1 MSRSDKARRPLGIR
15 AKIFAWFALFSV
27 VTIAVLWLFQ
37 IVLLPRFYTA
47 ITQSRIA
54 DGAAAILN
62 EENTE
67 GMRAVAERVSLDH
80 NAGVRIFSVE
90 GNRVR
95 TVASVKDE
103 LGPVIHILSQTQLN
117 ALYDMAEAEPD
128 GAWVGYRLVEDDFRF
143 AWEEGGSA
151 HRGQTVDERRVFALL
166 GDGADGYRYF
176 ILLDVPHQPIGGMVA
191 VFSIQL
197 LVLTGVL
204 LIASALIAFFVA
216 RRISAPLTVLT
227 DAARSLPSG
236 TYPEDYRAVGYREVA
251 ELSETLAASAAEIG
265 KTDALQRELI
275 ANISHDLRT
284 PLTMIVGYAEVM
296 RDIEGENTPEN
307 MQVIIDEARRL
318 SDMVGDLV
326 AISRYQSGAEAV
338 EPSEFSLTDEARAL
352 LAEYRTLLAPESFTF
367 LDEIAEGVTV
377 TADRKRIV
385 QVMRNL
391 LDNAVNYSGEVREV
405 TLTVAPEE
413 EGVRV
418 SVTDRG
424 AGIPEDELANIW
436 QRYYRARGNHQRSR
450 SGSGL
455 GLSIVRE
462 NLELHNARY
471 GVESREGE
479 GSTFWF
485 VLPS

>member
-1 MSRSDKARRPLGIR
+1 MSARAKRGRPFGLR
-15 AKIFAWFALFSV
+15 TKIFAFFALFSV
-27 VTIAVLWLFQ
+27 ITLALLWLFQ
-37 IVLLPRFYTA
+37 IVFLPRFYT
-47 ITQSRIA
+47 TVTRNRMA
-54 DGAAAILN
+54 DGAETILRAQN
-62 EENTE
+62 SD
-67 GMRAVAERVSLDH
+67 GMRALAERVSLDH
-80 NAGVRIFSVE
+80 NAGVRIFLVE

-117 ALYDMAEAEPD
+117 ALYDMAEAEPR
-128 GAWVGYRLVEDDFRF
+128 GAWVRYRLLEDGFRF
-143 AWEEGGSA
+143 AWEEEQGD
-151 HRGQTVDERRVFALL
+151 HRGKLVDERQVFALL
-166 GDGADGYRYF
+166 GDGADGNRYF
-176 ILLDVPHQPIGGMVA
+176 ILLDVPREPIGGMVA
-191 VFSIQL
+191 VLSIQL

-204 LIASALIAFFVA
+204 LIASAGIAFMMA
-216 RRISAPLTVLT
+216 RRISEPLTVLNE
-227 DAARSLPSG
+227 AARSLPSG
-236 TYPEDYRAVGYREVA
+236 RYPQDYRAVGYREVA

-338 EPSEFSLTDEARAL
+338 EPTEFSLTDEARAL
-352 LAEYRTLLAPESFTF
+352 LGEYRTLLAPEDFTF
-367 LDEIAEGVTV
+367 LDEIGEGITV

-391 LDNAVNYSGEVREV
+391 LDNAVNYSETVRKV
-405 TLTVAPEE
+405 TLTVAPVEG
-413 EGVRV
+413 GVRV
-418 SVTDRG
+418 AVSDCGT
-424 AGIPEDELANIW
+424 GIPEDELENIW
-436 QRYYRARGNHQRSR
+436 QRYYRAGGNHKRSR

-462 NLELHNARY
+462 NLELHHARY
-471 GVESREGE
+471 GVESTEGV
-479 GSTFWF
+479 GTTFWF

>member
-1 MSRSDKARRPLGIR
+1 MRTPADARRPLR
-15 AKIFAWFALFSV
+15 LRTKIFAFFALFSV
-27 VTIAVLWLFQ
+27 ITLTILWLFQ
-37 IVLLPRFYTA
+37 MVLLPRFYTT
-47 ITQSRIA
+47 ITRNRMAS
-54 DGAAAILN
+54 GAVAILN
-62 EENTE
+62 AQNTDA
-67 GMRAVAERVSLDH
+67 MRAIAERVSLDH
-80 NAGVRIFSVE
+80 NAGVRIFTVE

-95 TVASVKDE
+95 TIASIKDE

-117 ALYDMAEAEPD
+117 DLYDMAEADPD
-128 GAWVGYRLVEDDFRF
+128 GAWVHYRLLEDGFRY
-143 AWEEGGSA
+143 AWEEDGGEPN
-151 HRGQTVDERRVFALL
+151 GNPVDERQVYALL
-166 GDGADGYRYF
+166 GTAPDGHKYF
-176 ILLDVPHQPIGGMVA
+176 ILLDVPHQPIDGMVA

-197 LVLTGVL
+197 MVLTGVL
-204 LIASALIAFFVA
+204 LVVSALLALLAA
-216 RRISAPLTVLT
+216 RRISAPLAVLN
-227 DAARSLPSG
+227 DAARSLPDG
-236 TYPEDYRAVGYREVA
+236 NYPRDYRAAGYREVA
-251 ELSETLAASAAEIG
+251 ELSETLAASAEEIG

-338 EPSEFSLTDEARAL
+338 ESGEFSLTEVATEL
-352 LAEYRTLLAPESFTF
+352 LDEYRTLLMPEGFSFIGEI
-367 LDEIAEGVTV
+367 DEDVIV
-377 TADRKRIV
+377 TADRKRISRV
-385 QVMRNL
+385 IRNL
-391 LDNAVNYSGEVREV
+391 MDNAVNYSNDVREV
-405 TLTVAPEE
+405 TLTVADAED
-413 EGVRV
+413 GVRV
-418 SVTDRG
+418 AVSDRG

-471 GVESREGE
+471 GVESEEGI

-485 VLPS
+485 VLPR